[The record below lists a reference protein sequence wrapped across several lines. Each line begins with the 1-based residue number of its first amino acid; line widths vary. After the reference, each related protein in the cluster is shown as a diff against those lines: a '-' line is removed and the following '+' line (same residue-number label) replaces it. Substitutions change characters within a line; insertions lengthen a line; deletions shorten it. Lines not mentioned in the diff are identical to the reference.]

1 MNQID
6 IRVSEIPKEALDRPA
21 RALLAAVGKAFQD
34 PAVAADFE
42 RWLAERQ
49 QSQKSHKI
57 SGTMT

>member
-6 IRVSEIPKEALDRPA
+6 IRVSEIPKEALNRPA
-21 RALLAAVGKAFQD
+21 RALLAAVARDFQD

-49 QSQKSHKI
+49 KRQQENRKK
-57 SGTMT
+57 GATA